1 MTRLTATKFIALDVE
16 NVGRDVMLEGVL

>member
-1 MTRLTATKFIALDVE
+1 MTRLAATKFIALDVE